1 MVKLR
6 GFAHLRRK
14 AKEVGPQHCLCE
26 QPQYPFRC
34 SLLRSIGFGFRVLSR
49 PAESLDPP
57 LCPISPWL
65 SAPASRCTTA
75 SSAERG
81 RARTWKRSSL
91 QSGASWST
99 QRRAHAKRSRWT
111 APRTTGRR
119 RRSLSGWVSRA
130 APQQGRTARRMGFPA
145 AGVGTAPYGTQ
156 GTAPSSASGR
166 KTRRLVWLCRRVL
179 QDGDQGD
186 RRGQV
191 RLLRRRLRQEVP
203 WRRLREGKPYLRFE
217 SHNSYH

>member
-14 AKEVGPQHCLCE
+14 AKEVRP
-26 QPQYPFRC
+26 PARPPAVYPFRC
-34 SLLRSIGFGFRVLSR
+34 VLRRSIGLCAGSIS
-49 PAESLDPP
+49 AGSLDRP
-57 LCPISPWL
+57 LWPISSWL
-65 SAPASRCTTA
+65 SATAIRRTTA
-75 SSAERG
+75 SKAERC

-91 QSGASWST
+91 QSGASSST
-99 QRRAHAKRSRWT
+99 QRRAHAKRSRST

-119 RRSLSGWVSRA
+119 RRSLSGWVSRH
-130 APQQGRTARRMGFPA
+130 APQQGRTARRMGFPPC
-145 AGVGTAPYGTQ
+145 GVGTVPHGIQ
-156 GTAPSSASGR
+156 GTAPSSAGA
-166 KTRRLVWLCRRVL
+166 RRPVWLCRRVL

-203 WRRLREGKPYLRFE
+203 RRRLREGKPNQT
-217 SHNSYH
+217 SDSVS